1 MVVRKQKRSRYQRGR
16 RTGGWGFGKRHRGK
30 GSRGGHGHS
39 GAGKRGA
46 HKVSFY
52 TAHGGTISLG
62 KRGMQFKARTY
73 KIPVKTISIEEL
85 DKMASR
91 LEKKVNVGQVME
103 AAKKFAEE
111 QKLGTLAKEAMC
123 IIDLSKEGYTKVL
136 GQGKLNH
143 KLKIICHQFSESAKK
158 KIEKAGG
165 EAVTPKE

>member
-1 MVVRKQKRSRYQRGR
+1 MVVRKQKRGRYQRGR

-39 GAGKRGA
+39 GIGKRGA

-52 TAHGGTISLG
+52 TAHGGSIVLG

-73 KIPVKTISIEEL
+73 KIPVKTISIEEI
-85 DKMASR
+85 DRNAGKWGH
-91 LEKKVNVGQVME
+91 E
-103 AAKKFAEE
+103 
-111 QKLGTLAKEAMC
+111 
-123 IIDLSKEGYTKVL
+123 IDLIKLGYTKVL
-136 GQGKLNH
+136 GQGTLNH

-165 EAVTPKE
+165 EAVMPKE

>member
-52 TAHGGTISLG
+52 TAHGGKISLG

-85 DKMASR
+85 DMMASKWG
-91 LEKKVNVGQVME
+91 KKVNADGTME
-103 AAKKFAEE
+103 AVQKFAEE
-111 QKLGTLAKEAMC
+111 HKLGKLEKEATFV
-123 IIDLSKEGYTKVL
+123 IDLSKEGYTKVL
-136 GQGKLNH
+136 GQGTLSH
-143 KLKIICHQFSESAKK
+143 KLKITCHQFSESAKK

-165 EAVTPKE
+165 EAVMPKE